1 VARASSQ
8 VGRRG
13 GVRCLQFIASNDAN
27 PTKEPIMTNR
37 THTLIQ
43 RATALAL
50 AASVTAAMLAAV
62 NGLASRDIAP
72 DSLLAQQSTSR
83 PA

>member
-1 VARASSQ
+1 
-8 VGRRG
+8 
-13 GVRCLQFIASNDAN
+13 
-27 PTKEPIMTNR
+27 MTNR

-43 RATALAL
+43 RASALAL
-50 AASVTAAMLAAV
+50 AATVTAAMLAAV
-62 NGLASRDIAP
+62 DGLAGRDIAR